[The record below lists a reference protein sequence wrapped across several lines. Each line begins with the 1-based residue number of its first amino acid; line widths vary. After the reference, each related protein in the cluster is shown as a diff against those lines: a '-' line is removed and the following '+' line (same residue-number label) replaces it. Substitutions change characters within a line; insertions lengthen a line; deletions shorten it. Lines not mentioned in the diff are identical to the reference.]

1 MLIEGKRKTSQTYAR
16 PVDNVMCIYLQ
27 EKEEI
32 EKIFYRV
39 QVGAFLFKDNA
50 NKLLNELTAKGF
62 SGGYVKKVGLLYK
75 VQLGA
80 FSIKINAERLKD
92 RLVAAG
98 YKAFI
103 TTK

>member
-1 MLIEGKRKTSQTYAR
+1 MLIDGKRKTSQIYAR
-16 PVDNVMCIYLQ
+16 PVDNVMCLYLQ
-27 EKEEI
+27 EEV

-39 QVGAFLFKDNA
+39 QVGAFLLKDNA
-50 NKLLNELTAKGF
+50 TRLLNELTAKGF

-80 FSIKINAERLKD
+80 FSVKINAERLKD
-92 RLVAAG
+92 RLIAAG
-98 YKAFI
+98 YKPFI